1 VKFIWEIWVE
11 QSWPS
16 GPGSNRQRCWK
27 CSEDLINEPSIGGK
41 YGNKCIQCF
50 CEYPK
55 IDEGLFLKAIAN
67 RRCYHCGW
75 DLAIEPAIVE
85 DEIRDFSKVLL
96 CFRCR
101 WGRDFES
108 DQVAEEAFQG
118 RKRLYEEQY
127 AEWQSLCAKQ
137 DSLWHKAAVLIGA
150 LVGAT
155 LLRNPT
161 TYILS
166 AASYKHDLAGP
177 LNREFPPPALTP
189 PTLPQSKTPA
199 LCGHP
204 QLLFDGNKQADLT
217 PSLVYYYPLE
227 LFADSKRRNPP
238 DWKERKNKCKQRDQ
252 SRCALCGK
260 TRILAA
266 HHVIP
271 KYERGSHS
279 LQNLITLCDRCHYEQ
294 KYYDHEK
301 KLKRSYGMHIDD
313 DGHSRIIVKYAP
325 QKRAKS
331 PDVASNNQLE
341 FNFGEGD
348 KSSRNFGEL
357 E

>member
-1 VKFIWEIWVE
+1 M
-11 QSWPS
+11 
-16 GPGSNRQRCWK
+16 
-27 CSEDLINEPSIGGK
+27 
-41 YGNKCIQCF
+41 
-50 CEYPK
+50 
-55 IDEGLFLKAIAN
+55 
-67 RRCYHCGW
+67 
-75 DLAIEPAIVE
+75 
-85 DEIRDFSKVLL
+85 L

-108 DQVAEEAFQG
+108 DKVAEEAFQG

-137 DSLWHKAAVLIGA
+137 QSWWQSRCETKYAEWESQQGARWLVQQKIINIITRSVNGITCIAFIALACLITSYTDKWDNGERLAAVLIGA
-150 LVGAT
+150 AVGAT
-155 LLRNPT
+155 LLRNST

-177 LNREFPPPALTP
+177 LKKEFPPPALTP